1 MKIFILKLLVLVSFA
16 LSLATMAAG
25 NVDSRTAQ
33 AKAIQFLNSQT
44 DMRFNA
50 SNANLKLTHA
60 EQSRVNDQ
68 LNDFY
73 VFNCDGGGYVIVA
86 GDDRAEEILGYG
98 SGYFDMNNL
107 PDNVA
112 WWMNHYKEQMEYLL
126 AHPKLQVQTLS
137 QQMLG
142 KLTASD
148 VPAMLTCKWDQAA
161 PFYNQCPIYNYN
173 PNIHCLT
180 GAVATAMAQVMYYW
194 KYPAELPALDAYEIE
209 NNSSII
215 VEELPGITLDWD
227 NMRDDYSSS
236 YTTLQA
242 DAVAWLM
249 RYCSQAVQT
258 QYSTRFSYADKVNI
272 RDAMINFGYST
283 DATIKYRDDYDATD
297 WHAMMQ
303 AELEAGRPILYGGMA
318 LNNNIYE
325 DHTFVVD
332 GYNASS
338 NKYHVNFGWSGMYNS
353 FFALDAFIVYD
364 NYSAGGY
371 TFNLNQMMF
380 IGVYPDNQ
388 EPEAYAC
395 YTPENTTLTFY
406 YDDQRNSR
414 EGTTYDLN
422 TGFINPGWVIDG
434 TNANVTK
441 VVFDPSFADARPTS
455 TYTWFYLMSNLQSI
469 TGIGYLNTSQVTNMG
484 LMFNNCSSLT
494 SLDLTHFNTEN
505 VNYMNDMFYYCINLK
520 YLDLSSFNTANVA
533 RMEYMFGEAY
543 NLARVVV
550 GNEWSTTAVTNS
562 DGMFFRCFYLV
573 GGQGTTYDENHVDA
587 AYAHIDG
594 GPSNPGYFT
603 DASATEAY
611 ACYTPEN
618 TTLTFYC
625 DNQRYSRLGRT
636 YDLNTDNNKPRWF
649 NDGTNVNVTK
659 VVFDPSFANARPT
672 TTYDW
677 FCYMMSLESITGIS
691 YLNTS
696 EVTSMNGMFEK
707 CQALTSL
714 DVSSFNTANV
724 TNMSYMFRGC
734 QALTSLDLGHF
745 NTSNVT
751 LMNNMFDYCQVL
763 TRLDVSS
770 FNTSNVTDMSNMFYG
785 CRNLTTIYVG
795 NEWSTAAVTSSYRMF
810 YQCTNL
816 VGSMGTTFDSNY
828 TDKTYAHIDGGP
840 SNPGYLSGKPGSYA
854 VYTAENTTLTFYCD
868 NQRNSRPGTAYDLN
882 TGSNNP
888 GWYDDDTRSSVTQV
902 VFDPS
907 FAAAYPT
914 TTSSWF
920 RGMYNLQ
927 SISGME
933 YLNTEEVT
941 NMSYMFNQCIYLSSL
956 DLSHFNTAKVTDMT
970 RMFDYC
976 TQLFLVYV
984 GSAWNTDAVTQSSNM
999 FRLCNKLKGG
1009 QGTYFSSNNPKDK
1022 TYAHID
1028 GGPSNPGYFR
1038 DYSISEAY
1046 TIYTEDNQTLTFYYD
1061 TNRLTRP
1068 GTTYDV
1074 FPNAGW
1080 YNKDL
1085 VVKYVVFDQSFELAK
1100 PTSTSSWF
1108 SEMGSLESITGIRYL
1123 KTDSVTDMSYMFFEC
1138 GLSDL
1143 EMNNYLSYFNTAKV
1157 KRMEWMFH
1165 SCKAL
1170 TTLDLTN
1177 FNTANVT
1184 DMSYMFDGCND
1195 LTTIYVGDG
1204 WSNESVTNSEKMFM
1218 YCLSLVGGQGTT
1230 FDYDHVDGSYAHID
1244 GGPSNPGYFTAPIVP
1259 SEPEA
1264 YACYT
1269 PDNTTL
1275 TFYYDDQ
1282 RGSRLGTTYDLNVGA
1297 RQPDWVLD
1305 ETNYSVTQVVIDPSF
1320 VEARPT
1326 STYSWFFCM
1335 ENVQSIT
1342 GLDYLNT
1349 DSVTNMA
1356 AMFMGSAS
1364 LTSLDLSHFNTTM
1377 VTDMFNMF
1385 YECSNL
1391 ASLDVS
1397 GFNTAQVR
1405 DMRGMFQGCSMLTSL
1420 DLSSFNTARV
1430 GHMGMMFLGDSHL
1443 STIYVG
1449 SSWSTESI
1457 NYSAE
1462 MFLDCTSLVGGKGT
1476 TYDANH
1482 VDVEYAHIDG
1492 GTSNPGYFT
1501 AKVDFIP
1508 GDVNGDN
1515 STSISDVTDL
1525 IDVLLSGETAP
1536 QAADCNGDS
1545 NVSISDVTALIDY
1558 LLGGS
1563 WN

>member
-16 LSLATMAAG
+16 LSVATMAAG

-33 AKAIQFLNSQT
+33 AKAIQLLNSQT

-68 LNDFY
+68 MNDFY

-107 PDNVA
+107 PENVA
-112 WWMNHYKEQMEYLL
+112 RWMDHYKEQMEYLL

-137 QQMLG
+137 QQMSG

-215 VEELPGITLDWD
+215 VEELPGIALDWD

-364 NYSAGGY
+364 NYSAEGY

-380 IGVYPDNQ
+380 IGVYPDNH

-406 YDDQRNSR
+406 YDKQRSTR

-422 TGFINPGWVIDG
+422 EGSDAPIWYTDG
-434 TNANVTK
+434 TNPSVTQ
-441 VVFDPSFADARPTS
+441 VAFDASFADARPTS
-455 TYTWFYLMSNLQSI
+455 TKDWFRDMSEIQSI
-469 TGIGYLNTSQVTNMG
+469 SGLEYLNTENVTDMTS
-484 LMFNNCSSLT
+484 MFYGCSGIT
-494 SLDLTHFNTEN
+494 SLDLRHFNTAKVKN
-505 VNYMNDMFYYCINLK
+505 MGGLFRDCSGLKSVNLSRFITASVTMMNQMFYGCSNLTS
-520 YLDLSSFNTANVA
+520 LDLSSFNT
-533 RMEYMFGEAY
+533 
-543 NLARVVV
+543 RVVILST
-550 GNEWSTTAVTNS
+550 GMFMNCNNLITIYASDEWSTQYTMAHS
-562 DGMFFRCFYLV
+562 GMFTGCTSLV
-573 GGQGTTYDENHVDA
+573 GGMGTTYDPNHVDA

-603 DASATEAY
+603 KK
-611 ACYTPEN
+611 PE
-618 TTLTFYC
+618 
-625 DNQRYSRLGRT
+625 
-636 YDLNTDNNKPRWF
+636 P
-649 NDGTNVNVTK
+649 
-659 VVFDPSFANARPT
+659 
-672 TTYDW
+672 
-677 FCYMMSLESITGIS
+677 
-691 YLNTS
+691 
-696 EVTSMNGMFEK
+696 
-707 CQALTSL
+707 
-714 DVSSFNTANV
+714 
-724 TNMSYMFRGC
+724 
-734 QALTSLDLGHF
+734 
-745 NTSNVT
+745 
-751 LMNNMFDYCQVL
+751 
-763 TRLDVSS
+763 
-770 FNTSNVTDMSNMFYG
+770 
-785 CRNLTTIYVG
+785 
-795 NEWSTAAVTSSYRMF
+795 
-810 YQCTNL
+810 
-816 VGSMGTTFDSNY
+816 
-828 TDKTYAHIDGGP
+828 
-840 SNPGYLSGKPGSYA
+840 YA
-854 VYTAENTTLTFYCD
+854 VYDSENTTLTFYCD

-1068 GTTYDV
+1068 GTTYDI

-1170 TTLDLTN
+1170 TALDLTN

-1356 AMFMGSAS
+1356 AMFMASAG
-1364 LTSLDLSHFNTTM
+1364 LTSLDLSSFNTTM

-1385 YECSNL
+1385 NECSNL

-1397 GFNTAQVR
+1397 SFNTAKVR
-1405 DMRGMFQGCSMLTSL
+1405 DMRGMFRSCSKLTTL
-1420 DLSSFNTARV
+1420 DLSNFNTAKV
-1430 GHMGMMFLGDSHL
+1430 ENMNSMFSGDAQL
-1443 STIYVG
+1443 VTIYAG
-1449 SSWSTESI
+1449 DGWSL
-1457 NYSAE
+1457 AE
-1462 MFLDCTSLVGGKGT
+1462 AIFVYGMFEGCTSLVGGKGT

-1482 VDVEYAHIDG
+1482 VDGEYAHIDG

>member
-16 LSLATMAAG
+16 LSVATMAAG

-68 LNDFY
+68 MNDFY
-73 VFNCDGGGYVIVA
+73 VFNFDGGGYVIVA

-137 QQMLG
+137 QQMSG

-258 QYSTRFSYADKVNI
+258 QYSTQYSRADRENI

-406 YDDQRNSR
+406 YDKQRSTR

-422 TGFINPGWVIDG
+422 EGSDAPIWYTDG
-434 TNANVTK
+434 TNPSVTQ
-441 VVFDPSFADARPTS
+441 VAFDASFADARPTS
-455 TYTWFYLMSNLQSI
+455 TKDWFRDMSEIQSI
-469 TGIGYLNTSQVTNMG
+469 SGLEYLNTENVTDMTS
-484 LMFNNCSSLT
+484 MFYGCSGIT
-494 SLDLTHFNTEN
+494 SLDLRHFNTAKVKN
-505 VNYMNDMFYYCINLK
+505 MGGLFRDCSGLKSVNLSRFITASVTIMNQMFYGCSNLTS
-520 YLDLSSFNTANVA
+520 LDLSSFNT
-533 RMEYMFGEAY
+533 
-543 NLARVVV
+543 RVVILST
-550 GNEWSTTAVTNS
+550 GMFMNCNNLITIYASDEWSTQYTMAHS
-562 DGMFFRCFYLV
+562 GMFTGCTSLV
-573 GGQGTTYDENHVDA
+573 GGMGTTYDPNHVDA

-603 DASATEAY
+603 KK
-611 ACYTPEN
+611 PE
-618 TTLTFYC
+618 
-625 DNQRYSRLGRT
+625 
-636 YDLNTDNNKPRWF
+636 P
-649 NDGTNVNVTK
+649 
-659 VVFDPSFANARPT
+659 
-672 TTYDW
+672 
-677 FCYMMSLESITGIS
+677 
-691 YLNTS
+691 
-696 EVTSMNGMFEK
+696 
-707 CQALTSL
+707 
-714 DVSSFNTANV
+714 
-724 TNMSYMFRGC
+724 
-734 QALTSLDLGHF
+734 
-745 NTSNVT
+745 
-751 LMNNMFDYCQVL
+751 
-763 TRLDVSS
+763 
-770 FNTSNVTDMSNMFYG
+770 
-785 CRNLTTIYVG
+785 
-795 NEWSTAAVTSSYRMF
+795 
-810 YQCTNL
+810 
-816 VGSMGTTFDSNY
+816 
-828 TDKTYAHIDGGP
+828 
-840 SNPGYLSGKPGSYA
+840 YA
-854 VYTAENTTLTFYCD
+854 VYDSENTTLTFYCD

-1218 YCLSLVGGQGTT
+1218 YCMSLVGGQGTA
-1230 FDYDHVDGSYAHID
+1230 YNLDHVDASYAHID
-1244 GGPSNPGYFTAPIVP
+1244 GGPSNPGYFTEPTAPSV
-1259 SEPEA
+1259 PEA

-1275 TFYYDDQ
+1275 TFYCDDQ
-1282 RGSRLGTTYDLNVGA
+1282 RGSRPGTTYDLNVGA

-1385 YECSNL
+1385 NECSNL

-1397 GFNTAQVR
+1397 SFNTAQVR

-1476 TYDANH
+1476 TYDSNH

-1508 GDVNGDN
+1508 GDVSGDN
-1515 STSISDVTDL
+1515 SLSIGDVTAL
-1525 IDVLLSGETAP
+1525 IDILLSGETAP

-1558 LLGGS
+1558 LLNGS
-1563 WN
+1563 WD

>member
-16 LSLATMAAG
+16 LSVATMAAG

-44 DMRFNA
+44 DIRFNA

-68 LNDFY
+68 MNDFY

-406 YDDQRNSR
+406 YDKQRSTR

-422 TGFINPGWVIDG
+422 EGSDAPIWYTDG
-434 TNANVTK
+434 TNPSVTQ
-441 VVFDPSFADARPTS
+441 VAFDASFADARPTS
-455 TYTWFYLMSNLQSI
+455 TKDWFRDMSEIQSI
-469 TGIGYLNTSQVTNMG
+469 SGLEYLNTENVTDMTS
-484 LMFNNCSSLT
+484 MFYGCSGIT
-494 SLDLTHFNTEN
+494 SLDLRHFNTAKVKN
-505 VNYMNDMFYYCINLK
+505 MGGLFRDCSGLKSVNLSRFITASVTMMNQMFYGCSNLTS
-520 YLDLSSFNTANVA
+520 LDLSSFNT
-533 RMEYMFGEAY
+533 
-543 NLARVVV
+543 RVVILST
-550 GNEWSTTAVTNS
+550 GMFMNCNNLITIYASDEWSTQYTMAHS
-562 DGMFFRCFYLV
+562 GMFTGCTSLV
-573 GGQGTTYDENHVDA
+573 GGMGTTYDPNHVDA

-603 DASATEAY
+603 KK
-611 ACYTPEN
+611 PE
-618 TTLTFYC
+618 
-625 DNQRYSRLGRT
+625 
-636 YDLNTDNNKPRWF
+636 P
-649 NDGTNVNVTK
+649 
-659 VVFDPSFANARPT
+659 
-672 TTYDW
+672 
-677 FCYMMSLESITGIS
+677 
-691 YLNTS
+691 
-696 EVTSMNGMFEK
+696 
-707 CQALTSL
+707 
-714 DVSSFNTANV
+714 
-724 TNMSYMFRGC
+724 
-734 QALTSLDLGHF
+734 
-745 NTSNVT
+745 
-751 LMNNMFDYCQVL
+751 
-763 TRLDVSS
+763 
-770 FNTSNVTDMSNMFYG
+770 
-785 CRNLTTIYVG
+785 
-795 NEWSTAAVTSSYRMF
+795 
-810 YQCTNL
+810 
-816 VGSMGTTFDSNY
+816 
-828 TDKTYAHIDGGP
+828 
-840 SNPGYLSGKPGSYA
+840 YA
-854 VYTAENTTLTFYCD
+854 VYDSENTTLTFYCD

-907 FAAAYPT
+907 FVAAYPT

-933 YLNTEEVT
+933 YLNTDEVT
-941 NMSYMFNQCIYLSSL
+941 NMSYMFSNCSGLTGL

-970 RMFDYC
+970 CMFDC
-976 TQLFLVYV
+976 CSQLFLVYV

-1009 QGTYFSSNNPKDK
+1009 QGTSFSNSNPRDK

-1038 DYSISEAY
+1038 DRSISEAY
-1046 TIYTEDNQTLTFYYD
+1046 TIYTQDNQTLSFYYD

-1068 GTTYDV
+1068 GTTYDI
-1074 FPNAGW
+1074 FPYAGW
-1080 YNKDL
+1080 INRYL
-1085 VVKYVVFDQSFELAK
+1085 SVKYVVFDQSFELAK

-1264 YACYT
+1264 YACHT

-1405 DMRGMFQGCSMLTSL
+1405 DMRGMFRSCSKLATL
-1420 DLSSFNTARV
+1420 DLSGFNTAKV
-1430 GHMGMMFLGDSHL
+1430 ENMNSMFSGDAQL
-1443 STIYVG
+1443 VTIYAG
-1449 SSWSTESI
+1449 DGWSL
-1457 NYSAE
+1457 AE
-1462 MFLDCTSLVGGKGT
+1462 AIFVYGMFEGCTSLVGGQGT
-1476 TYDANH
+1476 TYDPNH
-1482 VDVEYAHIDG
+1482 VDGEYAHIDD

-1515 STSISDVTDL
+1515 SLSIGDVTAL
-1525 IDVLLSGETAP
+1525 IDTLLSGETAP

-1558 LLGGS
+1558 LLNGS
-1563 WN
+1563 WD

>member
-1 MKIFILKLLVLVSFA
+1 MKIYNHLKLLMLVSFA
-16 LSLATMAAG
+16 LTVATMAAG
-25 NVDSRTAQ
+25 NVDSRAAQ

-44 DMRFNA
+44 DLRFHA

-60 EQSRVNDQ
+60 EQSQVNARM
-68 LNDFY
+68 NDFY

-126 AHPKLQVQTLS
+126 AHPKLLVQTLG
-137 QQMLG
+137 QQTPGM
-142 KLTASD
+142 LTASD
-148 VPAMLTCKWDQAA
+148 VPAMLTCKWDQYA

-209 NNSSII
+209 NNPSII

-258 QYSTRFSYADKVNI
+258 QYSTQFSYADKVNI
-272 RDAMINFGYST
+272 RDAMIKFGYST

-303 AELEAGRPILYGGMA
+303 AELEAGRPILYGAMA

-332 GYNASS
+332 GYNAAT
-338 NKYHVNFGWSGMYNS
+338 NRYHVNFGWSGMYDS
-353 FFALDAFIVYD
+353 FFALDAFFVYD
-364 NYSAGGY
+364 NYSAEGY

-380 IGVYPDNQ
+380 IGVYPDNR

-406 YDDQRNSR
+406 YDKQRSTR

-422 TGFINPGWVIDG
+422 EGSDDPIWYTDG
-434 TNANVTK
+434 TNPSVTQ
-441 VVFDPSFADARPTS
+441 VAFDASFADARPTS
-455 TYTWFYLMSNLQSI
+455 TKEWFRDMSEIQSI
-469 TGIGYLNTSQVTNMG
+469 SGLEYLNTENVTEMSSMFNGCSGITSLDLSHFNTAKVKNMG
-484 LMFNNCSSLT
+484 ALFRDCSGLKSVNLSGFITASVTIMNQMFYGCSNLT
-494 SLDLTHFNTEN
+494 SLDLSCFNTRVVVLATGMFMNCNNLVTIYASDEWSTQ
-505 VNYMNDMFYYCINLK
+505 YTMAHNDMF
-520 YLDLSSFNTANVA
+520 
-533 RMEYMFGEAY
+533 
-543 NLARVVV
+543 
-550 GNEWSTTAVTNS
+550 
-562 DGMFFRCFYLV
+562 
-573 GGQGTTYDENHVDA
+573 
-587 AYAHIDG
+587 
-594 GPSNPGYFT
+594 
-603 DASATEAY
+603 
-611 ACYTPEN
+611 
-618 TTLTFYC
+618 
-625 DNQRYSRLGRT
+625 
-636 YDLNTDNNKPRWF
+636 
-649 NDGTNVNVTK
+649 
-659 VVFDPSFANARPT
+659 
-672 TTYDW
+672 
-677 FCYMMSLESITGIS
+677 TG
-691 YLNTS
+691 
-696 EVTSMNGMFEK
+696 
-707 CQALTSL
+707 
-714 DVSSFNTANV
+714 
-724 TNMSYMFRGC
+724 
-734 QALTSLDLGHF
+734 
-745 NTSNVT
+745 
-751 LMNNMFDYCQVL
+751 
-763 TRLDVSS
+763 
-770 FNTSNVTDMSNMFYG
+770 
-785 CRNLTTIYVG
+785 
-795 NEWSTAAVTSSYRMF
+795 
-810 YQCTNL
+810 CTNL
-816 VGSMGTTFDSNY
+816 VGSMGTTYDANH

-840 SNPGYLSGKPGSYA
+840 SNPGYLSGKTEAYA
-854 VYTAENTTLTFYCD
+854 VYTAENTTLSFYCD
-868 NQRNSRPGTAYDLN
+868 NQRNSRPGTTYDLN
-882 TGSNNP
+882 TDSNKP
-888 GWYDDDTRSSVTQV
+888 GWYDDDIQSSVTQV

-920 RGMYNLQ
+920 RGMYRLQ
-927 SISGME
+927 STSAISGME
-933 YLNTEEVT
+933 YLNTDEVT
-941 NMSYMFNQCIYLSSL
+941 NMSYMFYQCSSL
-956 DLSHFNTAKVTDMT
+956 TGLGLSHFNTAKVTDMT
-970 RMFDYC
+970 SMFEFC
-976 TQLFLVYV
+976 SQLFLVYV
-984 GSAWNTDAVTQSSNM
+984 GSAWNTDAVTQSSRM
-999 FRLCNKLKGG
+999 FIGCYSLKGG

-1038 DYSISEAY
+1038 DCSISEAY
-1046 TIYTEDNQTLTFYYD
+1046 TIYTQDNQTLSFYYD
-1061 TNRLTRP
+1061 TQRITRP
-1068 GTTYDV
+1068 GTTYDI
-1074 FPNAGW
+1074 FPHAGW
-1080 YNKDL
+1080 TNKNL
-1085 VVKYVVFDQSFELAK
+1085 AVKYVVFDQSFELAK

-1138 GLSDL
+1138 GLSSL
-1143 EMNNYLSYFNTAKV
+1143 ETNNYLSYFNTAKV

-1165 SCKAL
+1165 GCNGL

-1184 DMSYMFDGCND
+1184 DMSYMFDGCNY
-1195 LTTIYVGDG
+1195 LTTIYIGDG

-1218 YCLSLVGGQGTT
+1218 YCMSLVGGQGTA
-1230 FDYDHVDGSYAHID
+1230 YNLDHVDASYAHID
-1244 GGPSNPGYFTAPIVP
+1244 GGPSDPGYFTEPNAP

-1282 RGSRLGTTYDLNVGA
+1282 RGSRPGATYDLNVGA

-1320 VEARPT
+1320 VEACPT
-1326 STYSWFFCM
+1326 STYSWFYYM

-1349 DSVTNMA
+1349 NSVTNMA
-1356 AMFMGSAS
+1356 AMFMGCAG
-1364 LTSLDLSHFNTTM
+1364 LTCLDLSRFNTTM

-1397 GFNTAQVR
+1397 GFNTAKVR
-1405 DMRGMFQGCSMLTSL
+1405 DMRGMFRSCSKLTSL
-1420 DLSSFNTARV
+1420 DLSSFNTAKV
-1430 GHMGMMFLGDSHL
+1430 ENMSMMFSGDAQL
-1443 STIYVG
+1443 VTIYAG
-1449 SSWSTESI
+1449 DGWSL
-1457 NYSAE
+1457 AE
-1462 MFLDCTSLVGGKGT
+1462 AGYVAYMFENCTSLVGGQGT
-1476 TYDANH
+1476 TYDSDH
-1482 VDVEYAHIDG
+1482 VDGDYAHIDG
-1492 GTSNPGYFT
+1492 GPSNPGYFT
-1501 AKVDFIP
+1501 AKVDFLR

-1515 STSISDVTDL
+1515 
-1525 IDVLLSGETAP
+1525 
-1536 QAADCNGDS
+1536 
-1545 NVSISDVTALIDY
+1545 NVSIGDVTTLIDY
-1558 LLGGS
+1558 LLSGDASGINLAAADCNQDNGVSIGDVTTLIDYLLAGS
-1563 WN
+1563 W

>member
-16 LSLATMAAG
+16 LSVATMAAG

-33 AKAIQFLNSQT
+33 AKAIQLLNSQT

-68 LNDFY
+68 MNDFY
-73 VFNCDGGGYVIVA
+73 VFNFDGGGYVIVA

-137 QQMLG
+137 QQMSG

-258 QYSTRFSYADKVNI
+258 QYSTQYSRADRENI

-406 YDDQRNSR
+406 YDKQRSTR

-422 TGFINPGWVIDG
+422 EGSDAPIWYTDG
-434 TNANVTK
+434 TNPSVTQ
-441 VVFDPSFADARPTS
+441 VAFDASFADARPTS
-455 TYTWFYLMSNLQSI
+455 TKDWFRDMSEIQSI
-469 TGIGYLNTSQVTNMG
+469 SGLEYLNTENVTDMTS
-484 LMFNNCSSLT
+484 MFYGCSGIT
-494 SLDLTHFNTEN
+494 SLDLRHFNTAKVKN
-505 VNYMNDMFYYCINLK
+505 MGGLFRDCSGLKSVNLSRFITASVTIMNQMFYGCSNLTS
-520 YLDLSSFNTANVA
+520 LDLSSFNT
-533 RMEYMFGEAY
+533 
-543 NLARVVV
+543 RVVILST
-550 GNEWSTTAVTNS
+550 GMFMNCNNLITIYASDEWSTQYTMAHS
-562 DGMFFRCFYLV
+562 GMFTGCTSLV
-573 GGQGTTYDENHVDA
+573 GGMGTTYDPNHVDA

-603 DASATEAY
+603 KK
-611 ACYTPEN
+611 PE
-618 TTLTFYC
+618 
-625 DNQRYSRLGRT
+625 
-636 YDLNTDNNKPRWF
+636 P
-649 NDGTNVNVTK
+649 
-659 VVFDPSFANARPT
+659 
-672 TTYDW
+672 
-677 FCYMMSLESITGIS
+677 
-691 YLNTS
+691 
-696 EVTSMNGMFEK
+696 
-707 CQALTSL
+707 
-714 DVSSFNTANV
+714 
-724 TNMSYMFRGC
+724 
-734 QALTSLDLGHF
+734 
-745 NTSNVT
+745 
-751 LMNNMFDYCQVL
+751 
-763 TRLDVSS
+763 
-770 FNTSNVTDMSNMFYG
+770 
-785 CRNLTTIYVG
+785 
-795 NEWSTAAVTSSYRMF
+795 
-810 YQCTNL
+810 
-816 VGSMGTTFDSNY
+816 
-828 TDKTYAHIDGGP
+828 
-840 SNPGYLSGKPGSYA
+840 YA
-854 VYTAENTTLTFYCD
+854 VYDSENTTLTFYCD

-999 FRLCNKLKGG
+999 FRRCNKLKGG

-1282 RGSRLGTTYDLNVGA
+1282 RGSRPGTTYDLNVGA

-1385 YECSNL
+1385 NECSNL

-1397 GFNTAQVR
+1397 SFNTAKVR

-1420 DLSSFNTARV
+1420 DVSSFNTARV

-1476 TYDANH
+1476 TYDSNH

-1515 STSISDVTDL
+1515 SLSIGDVTDL

>member
-16 LSLATMAAG
+16 LSVATMAAG

-68 LNDFY
+68 MNDFY
-73 VFNCDGGGYVIVA
+73 VFNFDGGGYVIVA

-137 QQMLG
+137 QQMSG

-258 QYSTRFSYADKVNI
+258 QYSTQFSYADKVNI
-272 RDAMINFGYST
+272 RDAMIKFGYST

-422 TGFINPGWVIDG
+422 EGSDDPIWYTDG
-434 TNANVTK
+434 TNPSVTQ
-441 VVFDPSFADARPTS
+441 VAFDASFADARPTS
-455 TYTWFYLMSNLQSI
+455 TKDWFRDMSEIQSI
-469 TGIGYLNTSQVTNMG
+469 SGLEYLNTENVTDMTS
-484 LMFNNCSSLT
+484 MFYGCSGIT
-494 SLDLTHFNTEN
+494 SLDLSHFNTAKVKN
-505 VNYMNDMFYYCINLK
+505 MGGLFRDCSGLKSVNLSRFITASVTIMNQMFYGCSNLTS
-520 YLDLSSFNTANVA
+520 LDLSSFNT
-533 RMEYMFGEAY
+533 
-543 NLARVVV
+543 RVVILST
-550 GNEWSTTAVTNS
+550 GMFMNCNNLITIYASDEWSTQYTMAHS
-562 DGMFFRCFYLV
+562 GMFTGCTSLV
-573 GGQGTTYDENHVDA
+573 GGMGTTYDPNHVDA

-603 DASATEAY
+603 KK
-611 ACYTPEN
+611 PE
-618 TTLTFYC
+618 
-625 DNQRYSRLGRT
+625 
-636 YDLNTDNNKPRWF
+636 P
-649 NDGTNVNVTK
+649 
-659 VVFDPSFANARPT
+659 
-672 TTYDW
+672 
-677 FCYMMSLESITGIS
+677 
-691 YLNTS
+691 
-696 EVTSMNGMFEK
+696 
-707 CQALTSL
+707 
-714 DVSSFNTANV
+714 
-724 TNMSYMFRGC
+724 
-734 QALTSLDLGHF
+734 
-745 NTSNVT
+745 
-751 LMNNMFDYCQVL
+751 
-763 TRLDVSS
+763 
-770 FNTSNVTDMSNMFYG
+770 
-785 CRNLTTIYVG
+785 
-795 NEWSTAAVTSSYRMF
+795 
-810 YQCTNL
+810 
-816 VGSMGTTFDSNY
+816 
-828 TDKTYAHIDGGP
+828 
-840 SNPGYLSGKPGSYA
+840 YA
-854 VYTAENTTLTFYCD
+854 VYDSENTTLTFYCD

-1038 DYSISEAY
+1038 DRSISEAY
-1046 TIYTEDNQTLTFYYD
+1046 TIYTQDNQTLSFYYD

-1282 RGSRLGTTYDLNVGA
+1282 RGSRPGATYDLNVGA

-1305 ETNYSVTQVVIDPSF
+1305 ETNYSVTQVVIDPSY

-1356 AMFMGSAS
+1356 AMFMASAG
-1364 LTSLDLSHFNTTM
+1364 LTSLDLSRFNTTM

-1385 YECSNL
+1385 NECSNL

-1397 GFNTAQVR
+1397 SFNTAKVR
-1405 DMRGMFQGCSMLTSL
+1405 DMRGMFRSCSKLTTL
-1420 DLSSFNTARV
+1420 DLSNFNTAKV
-1430 GHMGMMFLGDSHL
+1430 ENMNSMFSGDAQL
-1443 STIYVG
+1443 VTIYAG
-1449 SSWSTESI
+1449 DGWSL
-1457 NYSAE
+1457 AE
-1462 MFLDCTSLVGGKGT
+1462 AIFVYGMFEGCTSLVGGQGT
-1476 TYDANH
+1476 TYDPNH
-1482 VDVEYAHIDG
+1482 VDGEYAHIDG

-1515 STSISDVTDL
+1515 SLSIGDVTAL
-1525 IDVLLSGETAP
+1525 IDILLSGETAP

-1558 LLGGS
+1558 LLNGS
-1563 WN
+1563 WD

>member
-16 LSLATMAAG
+16 LSVATMAAG

-68 LNDFY
+68 MNDFY
-73 VFNCDGGGYVIVA
+73 VFNFDGGGYVIVA

-137 QQMLG
+137 QQMSG

-258 QYSTRFSYADKVNI
+258 QYSTQYSRADRENI

-406 YDDQRNSR
+406 YDKQRSTR

-422 TGFINPGWVIDG
+422 EGSDAPIWYTDG
-434 TNANVTK
+434 TNPSVTQ
-441 VVFDPSFADARPTS
+441 VAFDASFADARPTS
-455 TYTWFYLMSNLQSI
+455 TKDWFRDMSEIQSI
-469 TGIGYLNTSQVTNMG
+469 SGLEYLNTENVTDMTS
-484 LMFNNCSSLT
+484 MFYGCSGIT
-494 SLDLTHFNTEN
+494 SLDLRHFNTAKVKN
-505 VNYMNDMFYYCINLK
+505 MGGLFRDCSGLKSVNLSRFITASVTIMNQMFYGCSNLTS
-520 YLDLSSFNTANVA
+520 LDLSSFNT
-533 RMEYMFGEAY
+533 
-543 NLARVVV
+543 RVVILST
-550 GNEWSTTAVTNS
+550 GMFMNCNNLITIYASDEWSTQYTMAHS
-562 DGMFFRCFYLV
+562 GMFTGCTSLV
-573 GGQGTTYDENHVDA
+573 GGMGTTYDPNHVDA

-603 DASATEAY
+603 KK
-611 ACYTPEN
+611 PE
-618 TTLTFYC
+618 
-625 DNQRYSRLGRT
+625 
-636 YDLNTDNNKPRWF
+636 P
-649 NDGTNVNVTK
+649 
-659 VVFDPSFANARPT
+659 
-672 TTYDW
+672 
-677 FCYMMSLESITGIS
+677 
-691 YLNTS
+691 
-696 EVTSMNGMFEK
+696 
-707 CQALTSL
+707 
-714 DVSSFNTANV
+714 
-724 TNMSYMFRGC
+724 
-734 QALTSLDLGHF
+734 
-745 NTSNVT
+745 
-751 LMNNMFDYCQVL
+751 
-763 TRLDVSS
+763 
-770 FNTSNVTDMSNMFYG
+770 
-785 CRNLTTIYVG
+785 
-795 NEWSTAAVTSSYRMF
+795 
-810 YQCTNL
+810 
-816 VGSMGTTFDSNY
+816 
-828 TDKTYAHIDGGP
+828 
-840 SNPGYLSGKPGSYA
+840 YA
-854 VYTAENTTLTFYCD
+854 VYDSENTTLTFYCD

-933 YLNTEEVT
+933 YLNTEEVS

-1397 GFNTAQVR
+1397 SFNTAKVR
-1405 DMRGMFQGCSMLTSL
+1405 DMRGMFQGCSKLTSL

-1462 MFLDCTSLVGGKGT
+1462 MFLDCTSLVGGQGT
-1476 TYDANH
+1476 TYDPNH
-1482 VDVEYAHIDG
+1482 VDGEYAHIDG
-1492 GTSNPGYFT
+1492 GPSNPGYFT

-1515 STSISDVTDL
+1515 SLSIGDVTAL

-1558 LLGGS
+1558 LLNGS
-1563 WN
+1563 WD

>member
-16 LSLATMAAG
+16 LSVATMAAG

-68 LNDFY
+68 MNDFY
-73 VFNCDGGGYVIVA
+73 VFNFDGGGYVIVA

-137 QQMLG
+137 QQMSG

-258 QYSTRFSYADKVNI
+258 QYSTQYSRADRENI

-406 YDDQRNSR
+406 YDKQRSTR

-422 TGFINPGWVIDG
+422 EGSDAPIWYTDG
-434 TNANVTK
+434 TNPSVTQ
-441 VVFDPSFADARPTS
+441 VAFDASFADARPTS
-455 TYTWFYLMSNLQSI
+455 TKDWFRDMSEIQSI
-469 TGIGYLNTSQVTNMG
+469 SGLEYLNTENVTDMTS
-484 LMFNNCSSLT
+484 MFYGCSGIT
-494 SLDLTHFNTEN
+494 SLDLRHFNTAKVKN
-505 VNYMNDMFYYCINLK
+505 MGGLFRDCSGLKSVNLSRFITASVTIMNQMFYGCSNLTS
-520 YLDLSSFNTANVA
+520 LDLSSFNT
-533 RMEYMFGEAY
+533 
-543 NLARVVV
+543 RVVILST
-550 GNEWSTTAVTNS
+550 GMFMNCNNLITIYASDEWSTQYTMAHS
-562 DGMFFRCFYLV
+562 GMFTGCTSLV
-573 GGQGTTYDENHVDA
+573 GGMGTTYDPNHVDA

-603 DASATEAY
+603 KKPEPY
-611 ACYTPEN
+611 AVYDSEN
-618 TTLTFYC
+618 TTL
-625 DNQRYSRLGRT
+625 
-636 YDLNTDNNKPRWF
+636 
-649 NDGTNVNVTK
+649 
-659 VVFDPSFANARPT
+659 A
-672 TTYDW
+672 
-677 FCYMMSLESITGIS
+677 
-691 YLNTS
+691 
-696 EVTSMNGMFEK
+696 
-707 CQALTSL
+707 
-714 DVSSFNTANV
+714 
-724 TNMSYMFRGC
+724 
-734 QALTSLDLGHF
+734 
-745 NTSNVT
+745 
-751 LMNNMFDYCQVL
+751 
-763 TRLDVSS
+763 
-770 FNTSNVTDMSNMFYG
+770 
-785 CRNLTTIYVG
+785 
-795 NEWSTAAVTSSYRMF
+795 
-810 YQCTNL
+810 
-816 VGSMGTTFDSNY
+816 
-828 TDKTYAHIDGGP
+828 
-840 SNPGYLSGKPGSYA
+840 
-854 VYTAENTTLTFYCD
+854 FYCD

-1275 TFYYDDQ
+1275 TFYCDDQ
-1282 RGSRLGTTYDLNVGA
+1282 RGSRPGTTYDLNVGA

-1385 YECSNL
+1385 NECSNL

-1397 GFNTAQVR
+1397 SFNTAKVR

-1476 TYDANH
+1476 TYDSNH

>member
-1 MKIFILKLLVLVSFA
+1 MKIYNHLKLLMLVSFA
-16 LSLATMAAG
+16 LTVATMAAG
-25 NVDSRTAQ
+25 NVDSRAAQ
-33 AKAIQFLNSQT
+33 AKAIRFLNSQT
-44 DMRFNA
+44 DLRFNA

-60 EQSRVNDQ
+60 EQSQVNARM
-68 LNDFY
+68 NDFY

-112 WWMNHYKEQMEYLL
+112 WWMDHYKEQMEYLL

-137 QQMLG
+137 QQMPG
-142 KLTASD
+142 MLTASD
-148 VPAMLTCKWDQAA
+148 VPAMLTCKWDQNA

-209 NNSSII
+209 NNPSII
-215 VEELPGITLDWD
+215 VEELPGITLDWG

-236 YTTLQA
+236 YTTIQA

-258 QYSTRFSYADKVNI
+258 QYSTRFSHADKENI

-303 AELEAGRPILYGGMA
+303 AELEAGRPILYGAMA

-332 GYNASS
+332 GYNAAT
-338 NKYHVNFGWSGMYNS
+338 NRYHVNFGWSGMYNS

-364 NYSAGGY
+364 NYSSQGY

-380 IGVYPDNQ
+380 IGVYPDTR

-406 YDDQRNSR
+406 YDKQRSSR
-414 EGTTYDLN
+414 TGTTYDLN
-422 TGFINPGWVIDG
+422 TGFINPGWIIDG

-441 VVFDPSFADARPTS
+441 VVFDPSFADVRPTS
-455 TYTWFYLMSNLQSI
+455 TYTWFYLMRNLQSI
-469 TGIGYLNTSQVTNMG
+469 TGISYLNTSQVTNMG
-484 LMFNNCSSLT
+484 YMFKSCSSLT
-494 SLDLTHFNTEN
+494 SLDLTHFNTESLIS
-505 VNYMNDMFYYCINLK
+505 MNEMFYYCIGLTE
-520 YLDLSSFNTANVA
+520 LDLSSFNTANVVN
-533 RMEYMFGEAY
+533 MEYMFGEAY
-543 NLARVVV
+543 NLTRIVV
-550 GNEWSTTAVTNS
+550 GDEWSTTAVTNS
-562 DGMFFRCFYLV
+562 EGMFNRC
-573 GGQGTTYDENHVDA
+573 N
-587 AYAHIDG
+587 
-594 GPSNPGYFT
+594 
-603 DASATEAY
+603 
-611 ACYTPEN
+611 
-618 TTLTFYC
+618 
-625 DNQRYSRLGRT
+625 
-636 YDLNTDNNKPRWF
+636 
-649 NDGTNVNVTK
+649 
-659 VVFDPSFANARPT
+659 
-672 TTYDW
+672 
-677 FCYMMSLESITGIS
+677 
-691 YLNTS
+691 
-696 EVTSMNGMFEK
+696 
-707 CQALTSL
+707 
-714 DVSSFNTANV
+714 
-724 TNMSYMFRGC
+724 
-734 QALTSLDLGHF
+734 
-745 NTSNVT
+745 
-751 LMNNMFDYCQVL
+751 
-763 TRLDVSS
+763 
-770 FNTSNVTDMSNMFYG
+770 
-785 CRNLTTIYVG
+785 
-795 NEWSTAAVTSSYRMF
+795 
-810 YQCTNL
+810 NL
-816 VGSMGTTFDSNY
+816 VGSMGTTYDANH

-840 SNPGYLSGKPGSYA
+840 SNPGYLSGKTEAYA
-854 VYTAENTTLTFYCD
+854 VYTAENTTLTFYYD
-868 NQRNSRPGTAYDLN
+868 LERASRPGTTYDLN

-888 GWYDDDTRSSVTQV
+888 GWYDDNTQLSVTQV

-1385 YECSNL
+1385 NECSNL

>member
-16 LSLATMAAG
+16 LSVATMAAG

-68 LNDFY
+68 MNDFY
-73 VFNCDGGGYVIVA
+73 VFNFDGGGYVIVA

-137 QQMLG
+137 QQMSG

-258 QYSTRFSYADKVNI
+258 QYSTQYSRADRENI

-406 YDDQRNSR
+406 YDKQRSTR

-422 TGFINPGWVIDG
+422 EGSDAPIWYTDG
-434 TNANVTK
+434 TNPSVTQ
-441 VVFDPSFADARPTS
+441 VAFDASFADARPTS
-455 TYTWFYLMSNLQSI
+455 TKDWFRDMSEIQSI
-469 TGIGYLNTSQVTNMG
+469 SGLEYLNTENVTDMTS
-484 LMFNNCSSLT
+484 MFYGCSGIT
-494 SLDLTHFNTEN
+494 SLDLRHFNTAKVKN
-505 VNYMNDMFYYCINLK
+505 MGGLFRDCSGLKSVNLSRFITASVTIMNQMFYGCSNLTS
-520 YLDLSSFNTANVA
+520 LDLSSFNT
-533 RMEYMFGEAY
+533 
-543 NLARVVV
+543 RVVIFST
-550 GNEWSTTAVTNS
+550 GMFMNCNNLITIYASDEWSTQYTMAHS
-562 DGMFFRCFYLV
+562 GMFTGCTSLV
-573 GGQGTTYDENHVDA
+573 GGMGTTYDPNHVDA

-603 DASATEAY
+603 KK
-611 ACYTPEN
+611 PE
-618 TTLTFYC
+618 
-625 DNQRYSRLGRT
+625 
-636 YDLNTDNNKPRWF
+636 P
-649 NDGTNVNVTK
+649 
-659 VVFDPSFANARPT
+659 
-672 TTYDW
+672 
-677 FCYMMSLESITGIS
+677 
-691 YLNTS
+691 
-696 EVTSMNGMFEK
+696 
-707 CQALTSL
+707 
-714 DVSSFNTANV
+714 
-724 TNMSYMFRGC
+724 
-734 QALTSLDLGHF
+734 
-745 NTSNVT
+745 
-751 LMNNMFDYCQVL
+751 
-763 TRLDVSS
+763 
-770 FNTSNVTDMSNMFYG
+770 
-785 CRNLTTIYVG
+785 
-795 NEWSTAAVTSSYRMF
+795 
-810 YQCTNL
+810 
-816 VGSMGTTFDSNY
+816 
-828 TDKTYAHIDGGP
+828 
-840 SNPGYLSGKPGSYA
+840 YA
-854 VYTAENTTLTFYCD
+854 VYDSENTTLTFYCD

-1080 YNKDL
+1080 CNKDL
-1085 VVKYVVFDQSFELAK
+1085 VVKYVVFDQSFELVY
-1100 PTSTSSWF
+1100 PTSTISWF

-1138 GLSDL
+1138 GLSSL
-1143 EMNNYLSYFNTAKV
+1143 EMNDYLSYFNTAKV
-1157 KRMEWMFH
+1157 KRMEWMFEG
-1165 SCKAL
+1165 CNGL

-1385 YECSNL
+1385 NECSNL

-1397 GFNTAQVR
+1397 SFNTAQVR

-1476 TYDANH
+1476 TYDSNH